1 MTKKLTKTAAF
12 TDIHWGAKT
21 NSDQHNQDCMRYIDW
36 FCDQVQSDPTID
48 NVIFLGDWFENRSA
62 LNISTM
68 DWSYRGAKKI
78 NELGVPV
85 FFIVG
90 NHDLYHRHTRAVFST
105 VNFHEFSNF
114 KIISEPTVEPSIGD
128 GVLLCPFLFHNE
140 YASLMQ
146 YKKLTTWWGHFEFQ
160 GFMVT
165 GYGMKMPTGPNDEDF
180 DGPIHIISGH
190 FHKRQ
195 ADKNVVYMG
204 NTFPTNFG
212 DADDNERG
220 MMVYDHTAQDM
231 SFFDWDDCPKYVRT
245 TLTDL
250 LDGTTTLP
258 SEARVKC
265 LVDVPISYEES
276 TFIKQKYLDDFKL
289 REFQME
295 ESADL
300 QTALT
305 STEVDDLDELL
316 EGDFSGAT
324 IDELVVQMLGSINSE
339 KIDNNLLIEQYRRL
353 SV

>member
-36 FCDQVQSDPTID
+36 FCDQVRSDPTID

-165 GYGMKMPTGPNDEDF
+165 GYGMKMPTGPNAEDF

-231 SFFDWDDCPKYVRT
+231 SFFNWDDCPKYVRT

-258 SEARVKC
+258 TEARVKC

-276 TFIKQKYLDDFKL
+276 AFIKQKYVDDFKL

-295 ESADL
+295 ESTEL

-305 STEVDDLDELL
+305 STEVDDLEELL

-324 IDELVVQMLGSINSE
+324 IDELVVQMLGSINSD